1 MNDESDGRRSMWI
14 GVCCGLAVALIWS
27 SWSVATRVAM
37 TQALGPADVTFLRFG
52 VSGLLLWPVL
62 ARQGLGL
69 RKSGWLRSIVMLAG
83 AGLPFMLVASTGTRF
98 APASHLATLMI
109 GMNPIFVALLSA
121 LLYGERLA
129 RLQMLG
135 LMAVVAGVGSI
146 GGHALLMNR
155 ASGVWRGDLLFLLG
169 SLLFASY
176 TLAQRRSG
184 LSSWQTTA
192 LVSVT
197 SGFLFAPIYFGFLQ
211 PRLPTAPVADVIVQV
226 LAQGIGVAIL
236 GLYFYAEATRRLG
249 ATRAA
254 VFGSLAP
261 ALSVVL
267 SIPFLGESPSQT
279 VLLGVGLV
287 TVGVLMVVTGKRP
300 PLIAT
305 SP

>member
-1 MNDESDGRRSMWI
+1 MNDGIDGQRSIWI
-14 GVCCGLAVALIWS
+14 GACCGLAVALIWS
-27 SWSVATRVAM
+27 SWTVATRVAV
-37 TQALGPADVTFLRFG
+37 THSLGPADVTFLRFG

-69 RKSGWLRSIVMLAG
+69 RKAGWSRAIVMLAG

-109 GMNPIFVALLSA
+109 GMMPIFVALLSV

-129 RLQMLG
+129 PLQMLG
-135 LMAVVAGVGSI
+135 LAAVVAGVSSI

-155 ASGVWRGDLLFLLG
+155 ASGEWRGDLLFLLG
-169 SLLFASY
+169 GLLFASY

-184 LSSWQTTA
+184 LSSWQATA
-192 LVSVT
+192 WVNVT
-197 SGFLFAPIYFGFLQ
+197 SGLIFTPIYFGFLE
-211 PRLPTAPVADVIVQV
+211 PRLLTAPVVDVIVQV

-236 GLYFYAEATRRLG
+236 GLFFYAEAARRLG

-261 ALSVVL
+261 ALSVIL
-267 SIPFLGESPSQT
+267 SIPLLGESPSQI
-279 VLLGVGLV
+279 VLIGVGLV
-287 TVGVLMVVTGKRP
+287 TAGVLLVVTGKRP
-300 PLIAT
+300 
-305 SP
+305 